1 MGSTREPNERPT
13 QFELE
18 DVYDRNDCRQKERAN
33 DVHFF
38 THTLHYTDATPVS
51 FHCPACGERD
61 VSGVAWT
68 ERHNTRLL
76 GIIPAVEER
85 LYWVRGPCCERQL
98 LSRVSPNALAE
109 LDADTIEARSLIADR
124 VSPVKIALLVGAF
137 VLSVSPVVGPVF
149 LLLAWLPN
157 GSSRL
162 WFRVACRLC
171 LLLHVVA
178 MNLLVVIAMIQQ
190 R

>member
-1 MGSTREPNERPT
+1 MFFIHTTR
-13 QFELE
+13 
-18 DVYDRNDCRQKERAN
+18 YS
-33 DVHFF
+33 
-38 THTLHYTDATPVS
+38 DAIPAC
-51 FHCPACGERD
+51 FHCPACGERN
-61 VSGVAWT
+61 VSGVART
-68 ERHNTRLL
+68 QRQDTRLL
-76 GIIPAVEER
+76 GIIPALEER

-109 LDADTIEARSLIADR
+109 LDADTIEARSLLADR

-137 VLSVSPVVGPVF
+137 LFSVMPVAGPVF

-178 MNLLVVIAMIQQ
+178 MNVLVVSAMIFQKQ
-190 R
+190 